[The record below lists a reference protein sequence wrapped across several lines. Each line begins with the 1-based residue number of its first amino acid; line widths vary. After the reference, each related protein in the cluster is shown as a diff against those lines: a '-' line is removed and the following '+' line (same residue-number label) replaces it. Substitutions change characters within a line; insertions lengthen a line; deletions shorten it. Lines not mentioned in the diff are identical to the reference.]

1 MSLDPEHVYLHLRA
15 DGAIEVMD
23 GGERFWSRPEAE
35 LDAVARDWLVAEF
48 AFDADW
54 PNWEMHPEGDEIV
67 YLIEGA
73 IDLLLEEPGGM
84 REVPL
89 RGRGACVVPRGVWHW
104 ARVLAPSRVLH
115 VTRGQGSRHR
125 PA

>member
-1 MSLDPEHVYLHLRA
+1 MSLDPEHAYLHLRVG
-15 DGAIEVMD
+15 GAIEVVD

-35 LDAVARDWLVAEF
+35 LEEIARDWLVAEF
-48 AFDADW
+48 SFEADW

-67 YLIEGA
+67 YLISGA
-73 IDLLLEEPGGM
+73 MDLLLEDPGGM
-84 REVPL
+84 REVAL

-104 ARVLAPSRVLH
+104 ARVLAPCRVLH
-115 VTRGQGSRHR
+115 VTRGTGTLHR